1 MELTIFYRTDEGFE
15 WLEETYGGIHKGNY
29 KPFIDK
35 YIKENAETAKSLLYK
50 WALNGE
56 ETSFMIDFKLTGD
69 IPFKEIIAMH
79 TEIDNYLEDNYTY

>member
-15 WLEETYGGIHKGNY
+15 WLEETYGGIHKENY

-35 YIKENAETAKSLLYK
+35 YIKENSETAKSLLYK

-56 ETSFMIDFKLTGD
+56 ETSFYIDFKLKAY
-69 IPFKEIIAMH
+69 KESTKELTTMH
-79 TEIDNYLEDNYTY
+79 TEIDNYIEDNY